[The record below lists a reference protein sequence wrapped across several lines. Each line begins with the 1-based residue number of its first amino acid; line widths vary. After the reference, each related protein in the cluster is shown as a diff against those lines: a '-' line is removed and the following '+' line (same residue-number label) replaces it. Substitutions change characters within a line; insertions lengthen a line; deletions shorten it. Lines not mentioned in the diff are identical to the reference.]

1 MKNCMPNLSEKC
13 SDSFTFARLT
23 HQHRSAGM
31 PSGKLASFFFLG
43 LQSWSEQGTLMGETD
58 GSGRNGYTEC
68 LFKTIWFKRAE
79 KV

>member
-43 LQSWSEQGTLMGETD
+43 LQSWSEQGTLMAAKR
-58 GSGRNGYTEC
+58 GRWKKGIQTMVVQNY
-68 LFKTIWFKRAE
+68 LVVQIFL
-79 KV
+79 